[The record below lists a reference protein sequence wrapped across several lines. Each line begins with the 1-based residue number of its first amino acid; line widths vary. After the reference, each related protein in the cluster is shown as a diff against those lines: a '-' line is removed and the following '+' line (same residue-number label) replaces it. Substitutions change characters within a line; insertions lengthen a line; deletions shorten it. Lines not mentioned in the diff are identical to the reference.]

1 MSNIGTIEDASDV
14 LPVPS
19 SPTTDT
25 ASLLATS
32 TVVDTSSPIFPIEVF
47 EHIIDNCCIDEAC
60 HWCRRCYIQEDQKTL
75 LACALTCK
83 AWLPR
88 SRFQLLRRVTLF
100 KSQMV
105 KLTRLLNAHPDMANW
120 VQHLAVYIP
129 GDADHTRHTWNADA
143 LIMLARR
150 MPMLKCLVFEGAY
163 IYTPRF
169 NRRSTMCLLEFPA
182 ITSLSLSHVFLPSV
196 TDLGR
201 LILSIPA
208 LRTLECARVGFK
220 KDGLDFRGLPP
231 RVTRLRLSSVG
242 LDDCPEKDIVELLL
256 ATSTGEHI
264 EALDV
269 RMSIAAYGVRRL
281 LQHSGKALRTLR
293 MFGFREFLSLWSS

>member
-1 MSNIGTIEDASDV
+1 
-14 LPVPS
+14 
-19 SPTTDT
+19 
-25 ASLLATS
+25 
-32 TVVDTSSPIFPIEVF
+32 
-47 EHIIDNCCIDEAC
+47 
-60 HWCRRCYIQEDQKTL
+60 
-75 LACALTCK
+75 
-83 AWLPR
+83 
-88 SRFQLLRRVTLF
+88 
-100 KSQMV
+100 
-105 KLTRLLNAHPDMANW
+105 
-120 VQHLAVYIP
+120 
-129 GDADHTRHTWNADA
+129 
-143 LIMLARR
+143 
-150 MPMLKCLVFEGAY
+150 
-163 IYTPRF
+163 
-169 NRRSTMCLLEFPA
+169 MCLLEFPA

-293 MFGFREFLSLWSS
+293 MFGFPSPTPFDLSHNIHLEELVIGVPKFGTRQIQLILETLRTITSRAMREIEVFVWSSLDSGKHIDEDVCAAIDDVLSNPPFATIRKFRLTFKYRFSEPVERYIPLFPTLLQRRVLSIELRDWH